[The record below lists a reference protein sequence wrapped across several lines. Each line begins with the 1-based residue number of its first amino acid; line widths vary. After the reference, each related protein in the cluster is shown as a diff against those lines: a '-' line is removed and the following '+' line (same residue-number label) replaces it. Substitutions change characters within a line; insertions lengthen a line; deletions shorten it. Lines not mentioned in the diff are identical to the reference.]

1 MAIGNPMYHWCNLE
15 LRQFF
20 GYDKPLT
27 VENAEE
33 AWNFCNEKLR
43 TDPNLTV
50 RGIIKK
56 ANVAFIGTTDD
67 PVDTLEW
74 HGRIAADKTIDVKVC
89 PSFRPD
95 KAINIIFDL
104 ITNIPESIYVSS
116 MDADSRV
123 KLITQRASFKAATVS
138 TTLSIPAGFTGILT
152 AIPDIA
158 AIWRIQAQLVAD
170 IAATYGKIALLTR
183 EAMVWCLF
191 RHSAAQLLRDVAVWS
206 GACSAIAPP
215 SSSATSPSVPAA
227 ASSSKSFPRP
237 PSRRSSRKSG
247 SKYRPRS

>member
-1 MAIGNPMYHWCNLE
+1 MSDCSKE
-15 LRQFF
+15 
-20 GYDKPLT
+20 
-27 VENAEE
+27 
-33 AWNFCNEKLR
+33 
-43 TDPNLTV
+43 
-50 RGIIKK
+50 
-56 ANVAFIGTTDD
+56 TTDK
-67 PVDTLEW
+67 L
-74 HGRIAADKTIDVKVC
+74 K
-89 PSFRPD
+89 D

-191 RHSAAQLLRDVAVWS
+191 RHSAAQLLRDVAVRTGS
-206 GACSAIAPP
+206 RVVVQKLSTTALKKIVEKIGLKISSTFLSKSLLRAIPAIGAIGNGAYAYYD
-215 SSSATSPSVPAA
+215 TTEVGKTAA
-227 ASSSKSFPRP
+227 AYFKALADQEKTDSEEGAEKA
-237 PSRRSSRKSG
+237 
-247 SKYRPRS
+247 

>member
-1 MAIGNPMYHWCNLE
+1 MSDCSKE
-15 LRQFF
+15 
-20 GYDKPLT
+20 
-27 VENAEE
+27 
-33 AWNFCNEKLR
+33 
-43 TDPNLTV
+43 
-50 RGIIKK
+50 
-56 ANVAFIGTTDD
+56 TTDK
-67 PVDTLEW
+67 L
-74 HGRIAADKTIDVKVC
+74 K
-89 PSFRPD
+89 D

-191 RHSAAQLLRDVAVWS
+191 RHSAAQLLRDVAVRTGS
-206 GACSAIAPP
+206 RVVVQKLSTTALKKVVEKIGLKISSTFLSKSLLRAIPAIGAIGNGAYAYYD
-215 SSSATSPSVPAA
+215 TTEVGKTAA
-227 ASSSKSFPRP
+227 AYFKALADQEKTDSEEGAEKA
-237 PSRRSSRKSG
+237 
-247 SKYRPRS
+247 